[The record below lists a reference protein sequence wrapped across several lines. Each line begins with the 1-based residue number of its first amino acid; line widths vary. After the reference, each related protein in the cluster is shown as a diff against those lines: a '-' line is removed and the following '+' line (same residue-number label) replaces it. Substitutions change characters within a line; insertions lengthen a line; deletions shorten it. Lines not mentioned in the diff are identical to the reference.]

1 MLDADILSSIEEL
14 VKEVRK
20 QNELFDKRSGEQE
33 ELMREQTRILREIAS
48 SLRHLEN
55 RLQ

>member
-14 VKEVRK
+14 VKETRK
-20 QNELFDKRSGEQE
+20 QNELFDKRSREQE